1 MENAARFALP
11 MDAAMRLSS
20 EKMESSKWYVVDQ
33 FFIILTV
40 YIYKLF
46 FLFYRALRQ
55 LEMAEH
61 QTSAFICM

>member
-20 EKMESSKWYVVDQ
+20 EKMESSKWYVVDR

-55 LEMAEH
+55 LEMAEQ

>member
-20 EKMESSKWYVVDQ
+20 EKMESSKWYVVDR